1 MKIIT
6 LKSSLLMILSI
17 IVIGNLAVVQS
28 TFANI
33 YSVDSMQNVSPY
45 QININVENSP
55 ASQFTNVNTFD
66 LSSSSPSYSKAEMTD
81 VLTASFTNI
90 IDTQIYTG
98 LVSTT
103 N

>member
-6 LKSSLLMILSI
+6 LQSSLLIILSI

-28 TFANI
+28 TFANN
-33 YSVDSMQNVSPY
+33 YPLDSMHRTSSN
-45 QININVENSP
+45 QISNLENSP
-55 ASQFTNVNTFD
+55 LPQFTNTNTFD
-66 LSSSSPSYSKAEMTD
+66 LSSSSPSYNKAEMTD
-81 VLTASFTNI
+81 VLTTSFTNI

-98 LVSTT
+98 LVSTA

>member
-33 YSVDSMQNVSPY
+33 SPLDSMQSTSTD
-45 QININVENSP
+45 QIGNVENWP
-55 ASQFTNVNTFD
+55 ISQFTNVNTFD
-66 LSSSSPSYSKAEMTD
+66 LSSSSSSYSKAEMTH

-98 LVSTT
+98 LVSTA

>member
-17 IVIGNLAVVQS
+17 VVIGNLAVVHS
-28 TFANI
+28 TFANN
-33 YSVDSMQNVSPY
+33 YPVDSMQKISPY
-45 QININVENSP
+45 QINSNVGNLP

-66 LSSSSPSYSKAEMTD
+66 LSSSLPSYSKAEMTD

-98 LVSTT
+98 LVSTA

>member
-1 MKIIT
+1 
-6 LKSSLLMILSI
+6 MILSI

-28 TFANI
+28 TFAN
-33 YSVDSMQNVSPY
+33 SHPVDSMQNISPNK
-45 QININVENSP
+45 ISNLDDST

-98 LVSTT
+98 MVNTE

>member
-1 MKIIT
+1 MKILT

-17 IVIGNLAVVQS
+17 IVIGNLTVVQS
-28 TFANI
+28 AFANN
-33 YSVDSMQNVSPY
+33 YLLDSIHSTATD
-45 QININVENSP
+45 QIDNIEKSS
-55 ASQFTNVNTFD
+55 ASQFTNVNILD

-98 LVSTT
+98 LVNTE

>member
-6 LKSSLLMILSI
+6 LKSYLLMILSI

-33 YSVDSMQNVSPY
+33 YPLDAMQSTSSPDL
-45 QININVENSP
+45 IGTLEKSP

-66 LSSSSPSYSKAEMTD
+66 LSLSSPSYSKAEMTD

-90 IDTQIYTG
+90 IDTQIYSG
-98 LVSTT
+98 LASAA